1 MMTAIQ
7 PDFYEVKSGWL
18 LDEAGGRCG
27 LWFQRGMDTA
37 RRVINFEEERTR
49 AALIALGWTPPLLDD
64 DGNPV

>member
-1 MMTAIQ
+1 MEIRS
-7 PDFYEVKSGWL
+7 DFYEVKSGWL
-18 LDEAGGRCG
+18 LNETGDKCG

-49 AALIALGWTPPLLDD
+49 AALISMGWTPPLDD